1 VGNHAIRR
9 KTLQVKGYSSAKSNA
24 KSGRNGNGAKKGRN
38 ANSKK
43 LKILLG
49 VLGTLVAG
57 FVVVA
62 ILLGLKLTNDD
73 YSSLFVSTKPVANI
87 SNDNNNI
94 IDNREPAETQLNEV
108 ITYNGKT
115 YKKNEAIVNLL
126 FLGIDSDNVREQ
138 LQLGYRS
145 DMMMVCAV
153 DTASKTATLL
163 SIPRDTYTDVFKID
177 YDDGSIQK
185 TVREKL
191 NAAYSYGG
199 GPKRYGASNAK
210 ACIQNFLERKC
221 ELESPLDFTLD
232 IPVSFYASIDMDG
245 ITKIAQ
251 AVDGVEVTLD
261 QYIPNV
267 GREGETVTLKYDN
280 AQEYL
285 RNRHDS
291 AGSDFGRTSHQ
302 RTFMIALAKKIKDMG
317 PVDAVTK
324 LWDEFS
330 EFGKTDLSIDQALDF
345 AKILNGVNIDTIQ
358 QLTIPG
364 ESKTVDGSSVVL
376 HDEAAT
382 LEILLSIYY
391 TEV

>member
-1 VGNHAIRR
+1 
-9 KTLQVKGYSSAKSNA
+9 LQVKGYSSAKGNA
-24 KSGRNGNGAKKGRN
+24 KNGRNGNVQKGRN

-62 ILLGLKLTNDD
+62 ILLGLKITNDD
-73 YSSLFVSTKPVANI
+73 YSSLFEDSQPVANF
-87 SNDNNNI
+87 SDDNHNNI
-94 IDNREPAETQLNEV
+94 IDAPIQTQQNDV
-108 ITYNGKT
+108 ITYNSKS

-126 FLGIDSDNVREQ
+126 FLGIDSDNEREQ

-153 DTASKTATLL
+153 DTANKTATLL
-163 SIPRDTYTDVFKID
+163 SIPRDTYTDVYKID
-177 YDDGSIQK
+177 YDDGSIEE
-185 TVREKL
+185 TVKQKL
-191 NAAYSYGG
+191 NAAYAYGG

-221 ELESPLDFTLD
+221 ELETPLDFSLD
-232 IPVSFYASIDMDG
+232 IPISFYASIDMDG
-245 ITKIAQ
+245 ITKIAK

-267 GREGETVTLKYDN
+267 GREGETVTLKYAN
-280 AQEYL
+280 AEEYL

-345 AKILNGVNIDTIQ
+345 AKILKGVNIDTIE
-358 QLTIPG
+358 QLTVPG
-364 ESKTVDGSSVVL
+364 ESKTVDKSSVVL

-382 LEILLSIYY
+382 LEILLDIYY